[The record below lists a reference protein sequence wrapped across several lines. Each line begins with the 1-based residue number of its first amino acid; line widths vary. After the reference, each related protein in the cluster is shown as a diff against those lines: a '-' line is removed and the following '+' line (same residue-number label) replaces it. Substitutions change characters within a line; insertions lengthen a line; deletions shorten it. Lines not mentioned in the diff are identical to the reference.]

1 MKKIISILMV
11 LCIAASLFAAAG
23 TLKVG
28 GAFDFVTGKT
38 GEFNSEDELGN
49 KLQYKAKGFGFD
61 ISGRTDISSVFDVW
75 SDVNMVFA
83 SNIDLRHDGANTW
96 GSLDDTAKGIEVLV
110 GQKASKSVHKYSIA
124 VGVAF
129 KLPVAET
136 VNVAVGG
143 GVFFDSLVGKVSAS
157 VPSNTNAL
165 AHNASATFKF
175 MNLGLT
181 TYADVT
187 VKVAEN
193 IGISLTAMP
202 RIGVFNM
209 SNITFVED
217 TETDVHKANG
227 FAISFSTPVA
237 LGVSYS
243 F

>member
-1 MKKIISILMV
+1 MKKVISILMV
-11 LCIAASLFAAAG
+11 LCIAASLFAASG

-49 KLQYKAKGFGFD
+49 KAMYKAKGFGFD
-61 ISGRTDISSVFDVW
+61 ISGRTDISPVFDVW

-83 SNIDLRHDGANTW
+83 SNMDLKQDGANDW
-96 GSLDDTAKGIEVLV
+96 YSLDTLAKLFELMV
-110 GQKASKSVHKYSIA
+110 GQTASKSVHKYSIS

-136 VNVAVGG
+136 VNVSVGG

-157 VPSNTNAL
+157 VPENTNAYI
-165 AHNASATFKF
+165 HNASATYKF

-187 VKVAEN
+187 CLVAEN

-202 RIGVFNM
+202 RVGVFNM
-209 SNITFVED
+209 SNITSVKD
-217 TETDVHKANG
+217 TDTDVIKASS
-227 FAISFSTPVA
+227 FAFSFGMPVSVGA
-237 LGVSYS
+237 SYS

>member
-1 MKKIISILMV
+1 MKKVISILMV
-11 LCIAASLFAAAG
+11 LCIAASVFAVG
-23 TLKVG
+23 TIKVG

-38 GEFNSEDELGN
+38 GNFNEEYLSN

-61 ISGRTDISSVFDVW
+61 ISGRTDISPVFEVW

-83 SNIDLRHDGANTW
+83 SNIDLRQDGANEW
-96 GSLDDTAKGIEVLV
+96 YSLDKIVEEMEADV

-136 VNVAVGG
+136 VNVSVGG

-157 VPSNTNAL
+157 VPENTNAEV
-165 AHNASATFKF
+165 HHASFTQKL

-187 VKVAEN
+187 CKVASN
-193 IGISLTAMP
+193 IGISLTVMP
-202 RIGVFNM
+202 RIGLLNM
-209 SNITFVED
+209 ARIIEVVDKD
-217 TETDVHKANG
+217 TIADKKVNA
-227 FAISFSTPVA
+227 FSVSFSMPVA
-237 LGVSYS
+237 VGVSYS

>member
-1 MKKIISILMV
+1 MKKVISILMV
-11 LCIAASLFAAAG
+11 LCIAASLFAVG
-23 TLKVG
+23 TIKVG

-38 GEFNSEDELGN
+38 GDFNDEFLAN
-49 KLQYKAKGFGFD
+49 KLQYKTKGFGFD
-61 ISGRTDISSVFDVW
+61 ISGRTEISPVFDVW

-83 SNIDLRHDGANTW
+83 SNIDLRQDGANDW
-96 GSLDDTAKGIEVLV
+96 YSLDRIAEEMEAEV

-129 KLPVAET
+129 KLPVAEI
-136 VNVAVGG
+136 VDVSVGG

-157 VPSNTNAL
+157 VPENTNATV
-165 AHNASATFKF
+165 HHASLTQKF

-187 VKVAEN
+187 CKVASN

-202 RIGVFNM
+202 RIGLL
-209 SNITFVED
+209 SIANITQVED
-217 TETDVHKANG
+217 NNPIPVSKATA
-227 FAISFSTPVA
+227 FSVSFSMPVA
-237 LGVSYS
+237 VGVSYS